1 MEHLPEICL
10 ATQELHEEGTT
21 ISNET
26 ELEWKFRNTSKFNSH
41 MKSHFSWKACPIKEC
56 ICGAMKIE
64 CSYVALGITLKE
76 SI

>member
-1 MEHLPEICL
+1 MEQLPEICL

-26 ELEWKFRNTSKFNSH
+26 ELEWKFRNMPKFNSH
-41 MKSHFSWKACPIKEC
+41 MKSHLSWKVCPIKEC